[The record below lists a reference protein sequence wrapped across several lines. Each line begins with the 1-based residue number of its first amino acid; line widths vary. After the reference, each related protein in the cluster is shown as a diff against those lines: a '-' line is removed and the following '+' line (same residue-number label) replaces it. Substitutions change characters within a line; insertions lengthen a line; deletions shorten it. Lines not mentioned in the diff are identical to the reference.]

1 MKHAKHP
8 LVVVAGAVLLLL
20 AIRAGVASWVS
31 SGMQS
36 PERQQFFHFLWVETA
51 VDLVVWIAA
60 GGVIAWVVLRA
71 ARMERD
77 RRRLEHL
84 ADVALLSGGL
94 AHEIRN
100 HLNALGTYISL
111 LRKSAGQDS
120 GELLQRI
127 TKLEQAT
134 TALDELVNDFLTLTR
149 PLKDKLER
157 VDLVELAEEVAEFL
171 SLDLEQSSVEVHVE
185 ADRGVPPVVGDRGKL
200 RRVIL
205 NLLVNARQA
214 MPRGGKIS
222 VRVRS
227 SDSQVALDI
236 ADTGCGIPPEEQP
249 RVFEAFFSTKSEGTG
264 LGLAVVKRTIEDLG
278 GRISFESEL
287 GRGTTFRVAL
297 PAAAQYQTTMRRL
310 GRDSSEPVG
319 RPAESRD

>member
-1 MKHAKHP
+1 MKHVKHP
-8 LVVVAGAVLLLL
+8 LVVVVGSVLLLL
-20 AIRAGVASWVS
+20 AIRAGIASWVS
-31 SGMQS
+31 SGMQA
-36 PERQQFFHFLWVETA
+36 PERQQFLHFLWLETTL
-51 VDLVVWIAA
+51 DLAVWIAA

-71 ARMERD
+71 EKMERD

-84 ADVALLSGGL
+84 ANMALLSGGL

-111 LRKSAGQDS
+111 LRKAAGQENS
-120 GELLQRI
+120 ELLQRI

-149 PLKDKLER
+149 PLKDNLER
-157 VDLVELAEEVAEFL
+157 VDLTELAGEVAEFL
-171 SLDLEQSSVEVHVE
+171 SLDLEQSCVEVHVE
-185 ADRGVPPVVGDRGKL
+185 ADRGVAPVVGDRGKL

-205 NLLVNARQA
+205 NLFVNARQA
-214 MPRGGKIS
+214 MPQGGEIS

-278 GRISFESEL
+278 GTISFESEV
-287 GRGTTFRVAL
+287 GRGTTFRIAL

-310 GRDSSEPVG
+310 GRESSESVG
-319 RPAESRD
+319 PPAQSRD